1 MLKIAATSA
10 AALLLAACSGTT
22 AAPAHSPS
30 PLTGGL
36 TQGLIA
42 YVADQGV
49 GVLDPATGKSTI
61 VAPLPPGAFRVAGP
75 VWASAPNLNHRVIY
89 FTVHDD
95 RPPESR
101 TSSGVVP
108 YDWLFRVDPFAGTIE
123 PVAASQDSQSEGP
136 FGLVANDH
144 YLALSVGCCTSY
156 EVDALDLTR
165 AAGGLKTLSKPPAQ
179 AAFFTEGLAPGSSG
193 LVAVREVGTGTW
205 YWLNADAGV
214 LNPFPLSLGP
224 EDGPLAISPDGTTV
238 AVALPDHG
246 ALIEPINSGLPIAS
260 QTQTANPSGSAS
272 PAASTHPTATAAVIA
287 PKRVNSKLQHPDGLA
302 WSPDGK
308 QLALAVNGEV
318 EMYNAAAADGGPAGK
333 FLAGANVVGVAW
345 SGPMPNHTVAML
357 KASPGPVSFVDALLK
372 STALPAAADT
382 PQNRPLTKVYIWQ
395 FDSTKT
401 SPEEAIVDA
410 TPAVLAKYPPL
421 SGGVVFHHWAPTD
434 TWALVGG
441 CLRYRVVVG
450 GSIPPTASTVGLSE
464 NTLCSAR
471 PSPSPSPSHSPT
483 ASPSHS

>member
-1 MLKIAATSA
+1 
-10 AALLLAACSGTT
+10 
-22 AAPAHSPS
+22 
-30 PLTGGL
+30 
-36 TQGLIA
+36 
-42 YVADQGV
+42 
-49 GVLDPATGKSTI
+49 
-61 VAPLPPGAFRVAGP
+61 
-75 VWASAPNLNHRVIY
+75 
-89 FTVHDD
+89 
-95 RPPESR
+95 
-101 TSSGVVP
+101 
-108 YDWLFRVDPFAGTIE
+108 
-123 PVAASQDSQSEGP
+123 
-136 FGLVANDH
+136 
-144 YLALSVGCCTSY
+144 
-156 EVDALDLTR
+156 
-165 AAGGLKTLSKPPAQ
+165 
-179 AAFFTEGLAPGSSG
+179 
-193 LVAVREVGTGTW
+193 
-205 YWLNADAGV
+205 
-214 LNPFPLSLGP
+214 
-224 EDGPLAISPDGTTV
+224 
-238 AVALPDHG
+238 
-246 ALIEPINSGLPIAS
+246 
-260 QTQTANPSGSAS
+260 
-272 PAASTHPTATAAVIA
+272 
-287 PKRVNSKLQHPDGLA
+287 
-302 WSPDGK
+302 
-308 QLALAVNGEV
+308 
-318 EMYNAAAADGGPAGK
+318 MYNAAAPDGGPAGK